1 MVIVLQWTKDKIK
14 KESKDIQDY
23 GMLVDLTTTSK
34 TSGINISGHIH
45 VCEFVCVCLY
55 IIV

>member
-55 IIV
+55 III